1 MSVLYVDNLQPNL
14 GSVVEVSGH
23 VVKTTLL
30 QTSTSVLVQS
40 QTYTSVWSGSYTP
53 VLSTSTLMLDYR
65 LAIQSS
71 NYTNAEGRYDLQ
83 LLINGTQE
91 DACNALGNYDYDA
104 SGGIWNK
111 TMISRTINYSNTNGS
126 ALSFDFQVKC
136 IDSNPNAAVNLSEGS
151 SKSSIIITEIA
162 Q

>member
-1 MSVLYVDNLQPNL
+1 MSTLYVDNLQPNL

-40 QTYTSVWSGSYTP
+40 QTYTSVWSGSYAP
-53 VLSTSTLMLDYR
+53 VLGTSIIMFDYR
-65 LAIQSS
+65 LILQSS
-71 NYTNAEGRYDLQ
+71 NYSNAEGRYN
-83 LLINGTQE
+83 LILNLNGSE
-91 DACNALGNYDYDA
+91 ADACSTLGNYDYDG

-111 TMISRTINYSNTNGS
+111 AMISSVVSYSNTNGS
-126 ALSFDFQVKC
+126 AVSFDFQVKC
-136 IDSNPNAAVNLSEGS
+136 IDSSANASVTLSEGS
-151 SKSSIIITEIA
+151 SKSSIIIMEIA